1 MMYKG
6 LSWSCI
12 LFGSILFAS
21 SYELVKYQSNAAEI
35 IAMILVGVMGSVMFG
50 LGALGLWECWR
61 KQP

>member
-6 LSWSCI
+6 LSWSCV

-50 LGALGLWECWR
+50 LGTFGLWECWR